1 MYWFIVYGQRTNN
14 MNIFNASMFVRAEI
28 FQEWPEPLLAT
39 LFAKW
44 TYFLATFQI
53 KAIGIE
59 I

>member
-1 MYWFIVYGQRTNN
+1 